1 MAGILAKLQACYGP
15 DRVVDVFKGTVIES
29 KARDLNMGA
38 YVIRNVL
45 PPEQLAIWHQ
55 ALEDSM
61 MGFMIM
67 DNLAHNC

>member
-15 DRVVDVFKGTVIES
+15 DRVVDVFKGTGIKS

-61 MGFMIM
+61 TDIIDKTG
-67 DNLAHNC
+67 